1 MAKGADGA
9 EGQDKEA
16 EAEKLKKEKND
27 KAIADKAAL
36 ARDKSAE
43 AMRKKQADAAA
54 KKEKDAGAEQETSKK
69 EQDAEELAKIK
80 ESREALKHP
89 IPPGMVAF
97 EAPDGL
103 IVLAEMDRPHV
114 PERRQGKPWKT
125 INPMRGASRRA

>member
-1 MAKGADGA
+1 MSKSAEGADGQKSA
-9 EGQDKEA
+9 D
-16 EAEKLKKEKND
+16 AEKAAKEKND
-27 KAIADKAAL
+27 KAIADKAAT

-54 KKEKDAGAEQETSKK
+54 KKAKDAGAEPDTSKK
-69 EQDAEELAKIK
+69 EQDSEELNKIK

-89 IPPGMVAF
+89 IPAGMLAF

-103 IVLAEMDRPHV
+103 IVLAESDRPHV

-125 INPMRGASRRA
+125 INPMRGASRRE